1 MSREFAHTDGSA
13 LPVWLG
19 KREKINEP
27 LFCEELLKENQ
38 LRYINGSFFS
48 TMGAVDENEL
58 SAQIYKTI
66 SPYVTSNV
74 GRHTENIM
82 KALKLRCFGTEIIA
96 LPDEIHVQNGVLKTD
111 GTFIPEIRF
120 CAHRMN
126 VNYDPAEK
134 RIPVHFLK
142 FLDDMLDAEDIIT
155 LQEYLGYCLIP
166 QTNAQKAMFII
177 GNGGEGKSCTGV
189 VMQSIFGSSMVTGN
203 LHSLE
208 TNRFSRYK
216 LLNKLVMVDDDVQM
230 SAFSST
236 GTIKNLITSRIPVEV
251 EAKGIQ
257 SMQAELYARFICFGN
272 GSPKALYDK
281 SDGFTRRLMILTT
294 NPVPKNRVSDPNIT
308 DKFIAEKDLIFLWM
322 LEGLKRLIAN
332 NFRFTISERT
342 KQNLSDMAADNCN
355 IAEFLAYCEYVSFGE
370 EYEVSSNQ
378 LYGGYCHWCSVNGL
392 TQLKQDTFTG
402 WLKSHSQNY
411 NISYTTNVKKDNKH
425 IRGFKGIRTS
435 YVPFVA

>member
-1 MSREFAHTDGSA
+1 M
-13 LPVWLG
+13 WLG
-19 KREKINEP
+19 EKKTINEP
-27 LFCEELLKENQ
+27 LFCEVLLKDKQ

-48 TMGAVDENEL
+48 TMGVVDENEL

-82 KALKLRCFGTEIIA
+82 KALKLRCFVTDIIA
-96 LPDEIHVQNGVLKTD
+96 LPDEIHVLNGVLKTD

-134 RIPVHFLK
+134 RLPVHFLK
-142 FLDDMLDAEDIIT
+142 FLDDMLDSEDIIT

-166 QTNAQKAMFII
+166 LTNAQKALFII
-177 GNGGEGKSCTGV
+177 GNGGEGKSCIGV

-203 LHSLE
+203 FHSLE

-230 SAFSST
+230 AAFPST

-251 EAKGIQ
+251 EAKGVQ
-257 SMQAELYARFICFGN
+257 SMQADLYSRFVCFGN

-281 SDGFTRRLMILTT
+281 SDGFTRRLIILTT
-294 NPVPKNRVSDPNIT
+294 NPVPKDRVPDPNIT

-322 LEGLKRLIAN
+322 FEGLKRLIAN

-342 KQNLSDMAADNCN
+342 KNNLSDMASDNCN
-355 IAEFLAYCEYVSFGE
+355 IPEFLNDREYISFRAD
-370 EYEVSSNQ
+370 YEVSSNQ
-378 LYGGYCHWCSVNGL
+378 LYGGYCHWCSINGL
-392 TQLKQDTFTG
+392 VQQKQDSFTS
-402 WLKSHSQNY
+402 WLRNHSQTY
-411 NISYTTNVKKDNKH
+411 NIRYTTNIKKDNNH
-425 IRGFKGIRTS
+425 VRGFKGIRTS
-435 YVPFVA
+435 CTPFVA

>member
-111 GTFIPEIRF
+111 RTFIPEIRF

-411 NISYTTNVKKDNKH
+411 NISYTTNIKKDNKH

>member
-1 MSREFAHTDGSA
+1 M
-13 LPVWLG
+13 WLG

-411 NISYTTNVKKDNKH
+411 NISYTTNIKKDNKH

>member
-1 MSREFAHTDGSA
+1 
-13 LPVWLG
+13 
-19 KREKINEP
+19 
-27 LFCEELLKENQ
+27 
-38 LRYINGSFFS
+38 
-48 TMGAVDENEL
+48 MGAVDENEL

-411 NISYTTNVKKDNKH
+411 NISYTTNIKKDNKH

>member
-411 NISYTTNVKKDNKH
+411 NISYTTNIKKDNKH

>member
-1 MSREFAHTDGSA
+1 
-13 LPVWLG
+13 VWLG
-19 KREKINEP
+19 EKERVNEP
-27 LFCEELLKENQ
+27 LFCEELLKDKQ

-48 TMGAVDENEL
+48 TMGSVDENEL

-96 LPDEIHVQNGVLKTD
+96 LPDEIHLLNGVLKTE

-126 VNYDPAEK
+126 ANFDPVAYEEGK
-134 RIPVHFLK
+134 LPEHFMK

-166 QTNAQKAMFII
+166 LTNAQKALFII
-177 GNGGEGKSCTGV
+177 GNGGEGKSCIGV

-203 LHSLE
+203 FHSLE

-216 LLNKLVMVDDDVQM
+216 LLNKLVLVDDDVQM
-230 SAFSST
+230 AAFPST

-251 EAKGIQ
+251 EAKGVQ
-257 SMQAELYARFICFGN
+257 SMQAELYSRFVCFGN

-294 NPVPKNRVSDPNIT
+294 NPVPQNRVPNPNIT

-322 LEGLKRLIAN
+322 FEGLKRLIAN
-332 NFRFTISERT
+332 NFQFTISERT
-342 KQNLSDMAADNCN
+342 KRNLSDMAAENCN
-355 IAEFLAYCEYVSFGE
+355 IAEFLADSEYVSFGE
-370 EYEVSSNQ
+370 SFEVSSNQ
-378 LYGGYCHWCSVNGL
+378 LYGGYSHWCSVNGL

-402 WLKSHSQNY
+402 WLKSNLTKY
-411 NISYTTNVKKDNKH
+411 NIAYSTNIKSGNNHV
-425 IRGFKGIRTS
+425 RGFKGIRTN
-435 YVPFVA
+435 YTPFVA

>member
-1 MSREFAHTDGSA
+1 M
-13 LPVWLG
+13 WLG
-19 KREKINEP
+19 EKERINEP
-27 LFCEELLKENQ
+27 LFCEELLKEKQ

-48 TMGAVDENEL
+48 TLGAVDENEL
-58 SAQIYKTI
+58 SAEVYKTI

-74 GRHTENIM
+74 SRHTENIM
-82 KALKLRCFGTEIIA
+82 KALKLRCFGTEIVA
-96 LPDEIHVQNGVLKTD
+96 NSDDIHLLNGIVRTD

-120 CAHRMN
+120 CAHRLN
-126 VNYDPAEK
+126 ATFDPVAYAEGK
-134 RIPVHFLK
+134 LPEQFLK
-142 FLDDMLDAEDIIT
+142 FLDDMLDSEDIIT

-177 GNGGEGKSCTGV
+177 GNGGEGKSCIGV
-189 VMQSIFGSSMVTGN
+189 VMQSIFGSSMVTGIF
-203 LHSLE
+203 HSLV

-251 EAKGIQ
+251 EAKGVQ

-281 SDGFTRRLMILTT
+281 SDGFTRRLIIITT
-294 NPVPKNRVSDPNIT
+294 NPVPKNRVPNPNIT

-342 KQNLSDMAADNCN
+342 KRNLSDMAADNCN
-355 IAEFLAYCEYVSFGE
+355 IAEFLADGEYVYFGE

-402 WLKSHSQNY
+402 WLKNHSQNY
-411 NISYTTNVKKDNKH
+411 NISYTTNIKKDNKH

>member
-1 MSREFAHTDGSA
+1 M
-13 LPVWLG
+13 WLG
-19 KREKINEP
+19 EKEKINEP
-27 LFCEELLKENQ
+27 LFCEELLKDKQ

-74 GRHTENIM
+74 SRHTENIM
-82 KALKLRCFGTEIIA
+82 KALKLRCFGTDIIA

-134 RIPVHFLK
+134 RLPVHFLK
-142 FLDDMLDAEDIIT
+142 FLDDMLDSEDIIT

-166 QTNAQKAMFII
+166 LTNAQKALFII
-177 GNGGEGKSCTGV
+177 GNGKSCIGV

-203 LHSLE
+203 FHSLE

-216 LLNKLVMVDDDVQM
+216 LLNKLVLVDDDVQM
-230 SAFSST
+230 AAFTST

-251 EAKGIQ
+251 EAKGVQ
-257 SMQAELYARFICFGN
+257 SMQADLYSRFICFGN

-281 SDGFTRRLMILTT
+281 SDGFTRRLIILTT
-294 NPVPKNRVSDPNIT
+294 NPVPKDRVPDPNIT

-322 LEGLKRLIAN
+322 FEGLQRLIAN

-342 KQNLSDMAADNCN
+342 KNNLSDMASDNCN
-355 IAEFLAYCEYVSFGE
+355 IPEFLNDREYISFGAD
-370 EYEVSSNQ
+370 YEVSSNQ
-378 LYGGYCHWCSVNGL
+378 LYGGYSHWYSVNGL
-392 TQLKQDTFTG
+392 TQLKKDTFTG
-402 WLKSHSQNY
+402 WLKSNLTNY
-411 NISYTTNVKKDNKH
+411 NIAYSTNIKSGNNHV
-425 IRGFKGIRTS
+425 RGFKGIRTS
-435 YVPFVA
+435 YTPFVA

>member
-1 MSREFAHTDGSA
+1 
-13 LPVWLG
+13 VWLG
-19 KREKINEP
+19 EKERINEP
-27 LFCEELLKENQ
+27 LFCEELLKEKQ

-48 TMGAVDENEL
+48 TLGAVDENEL
-58 SAQIYKTI
+58 SAQMYKTI

-74 GRHTENIM
+74 SRHTENIM

-96 LPDEIHVQNGVLKTD
+96 SPDEIHLLNGIVRTD
-111 GTFIPEIRF
+111 GTFIPEIHF
-120 CAHRMN
+120 CAHRLN
-126 VNYDPAEK
+126 ATFDPVAYEEGK
-134 RIPVHFLK
+134 LPEQFLK
-142 FLDDMLDAEDIIT
+142 FLEDMLDNEDIIT

-166 QTNAQKAMFII
+166 QTNAQKALFII
-177 GNGGEGKSCTGV
+177 GNGGEGKSCIGV

-203 LHSLE
+203 FHSLE

-251 EAKGIQ
+251 EAKGVQ

-281 SDGFTRRLMILTT
+281 SDGFTRRLIIITT
-294 NPVPKNRVSDPNIT
+294 NPVPKNRVPDPNIT

-332 NFRFTISERT
+332 NFRFTISERR

-355 IAEFLAYCEYVSFGE
+355 IAEFLADCEYVSFGE

-378 LYGGYCHWCSVNGL
+378 FYGGYCHWCSVNGL

-402 WLKSHSQNY
+402 CLKNHSQNY
-411 NISYTTNVKKDNKH
+411 NISYTTNIKKDNKH

>member
-1 MSREFAHTDGSA
+1 M
-13 LPVWLG
+13 WLG
-19 KREKINEP
+19 EREKINEP
-27 LFCEELLKENQ
+27 LFCEELLKDKQ

-126 VNYDPAEK
+126 ANFDPVAYEEGK
-134 RIPVHFLK
+134 LPEHFLK
-142 FLDDMLDAEDIIT
+142 FLEDMLDAEDIIT

-166 QTNAQKAMFII
+166 LTNAQKALFII
-177 GNGGEGKSCTGV
+177 GNGGEGKSCIGV

-203 LHSLE
+203 FHSLE

-216 LLNKLVMVDDDVQM
+216 LLNKLVLVDDDVQM
-230 SAFSST
+230 AAFPST

-251 EAKGIQ
+251 EAKGVQ

-281 SDGFTRRLMILTT
+281 SDGFTRRLLILTT
-294 NPVPKNRVSDPNIT
+294 NPVPKERVPDPNIT
-308 DKFIAEKDLIFLWM
+308 DKFVAEKDLIFLWM

-332 NFRFTISERT
+332 NFRFTIS
-342 KQNLSDMAADNCN
+342 
-355 IAEFLAYCEYVSFGE
+355 
-370 EYEVSSNQ
+370 
-378 LYGGYCHWCSVNGL
+378 
-392 TQLKQDTFTG
+392 
-402 WLKSHSQNY
+402 
-411 NISYTTNVKKDNKH
+411 
-425 IRGFKGIRTS
+425 
-435 YVPFVA
+435 

>member
-1 MSREFAHTDGSA
+1 MAG
-13 LPVWLG
+13 G
-19 KREKINEP
+19 KGKDKRAAV
-27 LFCEELLKENQ
+27 CEELLKDKQ

-48 TMGAVDENEL
+48 TLGAANENEL
-58 SAQIYKTI
+58 SAEVYKII

-74 GRHTENIM
+74 SSHTENNM
-82 KALKLRCFGTEIIA
+82 KALKLRCFGTEIVVNPNEMH
-96 LPDEIHVQNGVLKTD
+96 LLNGIVRTD

-120 CAHRMN
+120 CAHRLN
-126 VNYDPAEK
+126 ATFDPVAYEEGK
-134 RIPVHFLK
+134 LPEHFLK

-166 QTNAQKAMFII
+166 LTNAQKALFII
-177 GNGGEGKSCTGV
+177 GNGGEGKSCIGV

-203 LHSLE
+203 FHSLE

-236 GTIKNLITSRIPVEV
+236 VTIKNLITSRIPVEV
-251 EAKGIQ
+251 EAKGVQ

-294 NPVPKNRVSDPNIT
+294 NPVPKERVPDPNIT

-342 KQNLSDMAADNCN
+342 KRNLSDMAADNCN
-355 IAEFLAYCEYVSFGE
+355 IAEFLADGEYVYFGE

-402 WLKSHSQNY
+402 WLKSHLTIY
-411 NISYTTNVKKDNKH
+411 NISYSTNIKSGNNHV
-425 IRGFKGIRTS
+425 RGFKGIRTS
-435 YVPFVA
+435 YTPFVA